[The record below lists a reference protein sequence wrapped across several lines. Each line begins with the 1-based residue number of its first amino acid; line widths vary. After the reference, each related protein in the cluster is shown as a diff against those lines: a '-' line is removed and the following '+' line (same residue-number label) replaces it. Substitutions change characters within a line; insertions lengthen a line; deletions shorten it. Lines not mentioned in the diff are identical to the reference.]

1 MKQKF
6 VLIAGAAMMLAVSS
20 CKENSRYVDPNT
32 GRSLTLVKDASTG
45 LMVDEETKK
54 PVYMYVDTETKDT
67 VYGPTGKV
75 INGYVVLEEGKYKYT
90 ENELKLKG
98 DGDDDYKMEV
108 EKDGDIKI
116 KDGDKKL
123 KIDGE
128 TGETK
133 VKKD

>member
-1 MKQKF
+1 MKHKF
-6 VLIAGAAMMLAVSS
+6 LLIAGAAFVLSVSS
-20 CKENSRYVDPNT
+20 CKENNRYVDPNT
-32 GRSLTLVKDASTG
+32 GQSLTLVKDASTG
-45 LMVDEETKK
+45 LMVDETTKK

-75 INGYVVLEEGKYKYT
+75 INGYVVLENGKWKYT

-98 DGDDDYKMEV
+98 DDYKMEV

-116 KDGDKKL
+116 KDGDRKL
-123 KIDGE
+123 KIEGE
-128 TGETK
+128 TGEKK

>member
-1 MKQKF
+1 MKHKF
-6 VLIAGAAMMLAVSS
+6 VLIAGAAMMLAVSG
-20 CKENSRYVDPNT
+20 CKENSRYIDPNT

-45 LMVDEETKK
+45 LMVDEETQK

-75 INGYVVLEEGKYKYT
+75 INGYVVLEDGKYKYT

-98 DGDDDYKMEV
+98 DDDDYKMEV

-133 VKKD
+133 VKKED